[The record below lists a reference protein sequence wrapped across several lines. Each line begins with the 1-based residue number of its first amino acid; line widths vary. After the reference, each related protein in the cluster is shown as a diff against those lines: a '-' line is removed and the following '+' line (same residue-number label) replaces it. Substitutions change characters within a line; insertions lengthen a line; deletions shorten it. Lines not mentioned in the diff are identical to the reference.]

1 MLLTKK
7 IKVTFTN
14 IYSQEGKTTM
24 IKPITDMKKAFCL
37 EGQTAVITGGNRGLG
52 LGIGLAMAE
61 VGANIAIL
69 CRDRAKAA
77 EALEELSK
85 FGGKYKSFDC
95 DVTDIKSCLAAADAV
110 TAEFGDIDIL
120 VNNAGTSCFSELLD
134 MDEEL
139 SDWYKVLNTDLN
151 GMVHMT
157 YAFGKKMRDAGKG
170 GCIINITSN
179 ASFIVNKTQPMSPY
193 SASKAAG
200 NHFTHCMAV
209 ELGKYDIR
217 VNAIAP
223 GFVNTELSRFIP
235 ADQFEYINNQ
245 MPLGRF
251 GEPIEVGALAV
262 YLASP
267 AAAQITGTVQVIDGG
282 YILSC

>member
-1 MLLTKK
+1 
-7 IKVTFTN
+7 
-14 IYSQEGKTTM
+14 M
-24 IKPITDMKKAFCL
+24 ISPITNMKNAFDL
-37 EGQTAVITGGNRGLG
+37 TGKNVVVTGGNRGLG
-52 LGIGLAMAE
+52 FGIASAMAQC
-61 VGANIAIL
+61 GANIAIL
-69 CRDRAKAA
+69 CRDSKKAQ
-77 EALEELSK
+77 EALEELK
-85 FGGKYKSFDC
+85 QYGGTYMSFDC
-95 DVTDIKSCLAAADAV
+95 DITNMKNVLAVADEVTEK
-110 TAEFGDIDIL
+110 FGDIDVLI
-120 VNNAGTSCFSELLD
+120 NNAGVSCVNELLD

-139 SDWYKVLNTDLN
+139 TDWYNVVNTDLN
-151 GMVHMT
+151 GTVHMT

-170 GCIINITSN
+170 GSIINVTSN
-179 ASFIVNKTQPMSPY
+179 AAFIVNKTQSMSPY
-193 SASKAAG
+193 SSAKAAA

-223 GFVNTELSRFIP
+223 GFTNSELSKFIP
-235 ADQFEYINNQ
+235 KDMFNYINNQ

-262 YLASP
+262 FLASP